1 MELLIVKLIA
11 LIGAS
16 FGLGYGSK
24 KVRLWFME
32 KLSDAKEFIGDV
44 KEARKNND
52 APSK

>member
-1 MELLIVKLIA
+1 MELLIVKFITLV
-11 LIGAS
+11 GAS

-24 KVRLWFME
+24 KIRLWFHD
-32 KLSDAKEFIGDV
+32 KLKDAKDFIGDV